1 MPYNEY
7 EGRHPAAMF
16 PAAGLLAAASVWE
29 LLAGLAYHERTKFVD
44 HRPWVSSPMSVGK
57 FRKERIALKQQL
69 WEVCRDKK
77 DSANP
82 RITNQQ
88 LAERA
93 GLSQNAV
100 GQYLRGETPNALLST
115 FGPICKMLGVSVDEY
130 LGIEHPASSDA
141 LQAVRLERDHYK
153 REIELYKRSLRTHRI
168 VTLILVSILALVVIS
183 LVVDLLVPNVGWFR
197 AATSILQEVSAYA

>member
-1 MPYNEY
+1 
-7 EGRHPAAMF
+7 MF

-29 LLAGLAYHERTKFVD
+29 LLASLAYHERTKFVD
-44 HRPWVSSPMSVGK
+44 HRPWTSVSMAVGK
-57 FRKERIALKQQL
+57 SMKEGENLKQEL
-69 WEVCRDKK
+69 WELCRDKK

-88 LAERA
+88 LAERS

-100 GQYLRGETPNALLST
+100 GQYLRGETPNAPLST
-115 FGPICKMLGVSVDEY
+115 FGPICKMLSVSVDDY
-130 LGIEHPASSDA
+130 LGIEHPAPSSDA

-183 LVVDLLVPNVGWFR
+183 LVIDLLDPYVGWIR
-197 AATSILQEVSAYA
+197 DTMSILREVSAYA

>member
-1 MPYNEY
+1 
-7 EGRHPAAMF
+7 MF

-44 HRPWVSSPMSVGK
+44 HRPWASVSMSVGK
-57 FRKERIALKQQL
+57 SMKEGENLKQEL
-69 WEVCRDKK
+69 WELCRDKK

-88 LAERA
+88 LAERS

-100 GQYLRGETPNALLST
+100 GQYLRGETPNAPLST

-130 LGIEHPASSDA
+130 LGIEHPAPSSDA

-153 REIELYKRSLRTHRI
+153 REIELYKRSLHTHRI
-168 VTLILVSILALVVIS
+168 VTLTLVSVLALVAIALVI
-183 LVVDLLVPNVGWFR
+183 DLLVPNVGWIR
-197 AATSILQEVSAYA
+197 ATMSFLREVSAYA

>member
-1 MPYNEY
+1 M
-7 EGRHPAAMF
+7 
-16 PAAGLLAAASVWE
+16 
-29 LLAGLAYHERTKFVD
+29 
-44 HRPWVSSPMSVGK
+44 
-57 FRKERIALKQQL
+57 KQQL
-69 WEVCRDKK
+69 WEICRDKK

-115 FGPICKMLGVSVDEY
+115 FGPICKILGVSVDEY
-130 LGIEHPASSDA
+130 LGIEHPAPSVDASPA
-141 LQAVRLERDHYK
+141 LQAVRLECDHYK

-168 VTLILVSILALVVIS
+168 VTLILVPILALVVIA
-183 LVVDLLVPNVGWFR
+183 LVVDLLDPNVGWIR
-197 AATSILQEVSAYA
+197 DTISVLQEVSAYA

>member
-1 MPYNEY
+1 
-7 EGRHPAAMF
+7 MF

-44 HRPWVSSPMSVGK
+44 HRPWVSSSMSVGK
-57 FRKERIALKQQL
+57 SMKEGENLKQEL
-69 WEVCRDKK
+69 WELCRDKK

-88 LAERA
+88 LAERS

-100 GQYLRGETPNALLST
+100 GQYLRGETPNAPLST
-115 FGPICKMLGVSVDEY
+115 FGPICKMLGVSVDDY
-130 LGIEHPASSDA
+130 LGIEHPAPSSDA

-168 VTLILVSILALVVIS
+168 VTIILVSILALVVIS

-197 AATSILQEVSAYA
+197 ATTSILQEVSAYA

>member
-1 MPYNEY
+1 
-7 EGRHPAAMF
+7 MF
-16 PAAGLLAAASVWE
+16 PAAGLLAAASEWE

-44 HRPWVSSPMSVGK
+44 HRPWVSVSMPVGK
-57 FRKERIALKQQL
+57 SKKEGEILKQQL
-69 WEVCRDKK
+69 WELCRDKK

-88 LAERA
+88 LAEQS

-115 FGPICKMLGVSVDEY
+115 FGPICKILGVSIDEY
-130 LGIEHPASSDA
+130 IGIEHPAPSSDA

-153 REIELYKRSLRTHRI
+153 REIEIYKRSLRTHRI
-168 VTLILVSILALVVIS
+168 VTLILVSILALVTIS
-183 LVVDLLVPNVGWFR
+183 LVIDLLDPNVGWIRVAMSFLR
-197 AATSILQEVSAYA
+197 EVSAYA

>member
-1 MPYNEY
+1 
-7 EGRHPAAMF
+7 MF

-29 LLAGLAYHERTKFVD
+29 LLAGLAYHERAKFVD
-44 HRPWVSSPMSVGK
+44 QRPWVSVSMSVWK
-57 FRKERIALKQQL
+57 SMKEGEKLKQEL
-69 WEVCRDKK
+69 WELCRDKK

-88 LAERA
+88 LAERS

-100 GQYLRGETPNALLST
+100 GQYLRGETPNAPLST

-130 LGIEHPASSDA
+130 LGIEHPAPSSDA

-168 VTLILVSILALVVIS
+168 VTLILVSILAVVVIS
-183 LVVDLLVPNVGWFR
+183 LVIDLLDPHVGWIR
-197 AATSILQEVSAYA
+197 DTMAILREVSVYA

>member
-1 MPYNEY
+1 
-7 EGRHPAAMF
+7 MF
-16 PAAGLLAAASVWE
+16 PAAGLVAAASVWE
-29 LLAGLAYHERTKFVD
+29 LLASLAYHASVQFVD
-44 HRPWVSSPMSVGK
+44 HRPWVSVSMSVGK
-57 FRKERIALKQQL
+57 SMKEGENLKQEL
-69 WEVCRDKK
+69 WELCRDKK

-88 LAERA
+88 LAERS

-100 GQYLRGETPNALLST
+100 GQYLRGETPNAPLST

-130 LGIEHPASSDA
+130 LGIEHPAPSSDA

-168 VTLILVSILALVVIS
+168 VTLILVPILALVVIS
-183 LVVDLLVPNVGWFR
+183 LVIDLLNPYVGWIR
-197 AATSILQEVSAYA
+197 DTMSILREVSAYA

>member
-1 MPYNEY
+1 
-7 EGRHPAAMF
+7 MF

-29 LLAGLAYHERTKFVD
+29 LLAGLAYHERTRSVY
-44 HRPWVSSPMSVGK
+44 HRPWASVSMSVGK
-57 FRKERIALKQQL
+57 SMKEGENLKQEL
-69 WEVCRDKK
+69 WELCRDKK

-88 LAERA
+88 LAERS

-100 GQYLRGETPNALLST
+100 GQYLRGETPNAPLST

-130 LGIEHPASSDA
+130 LGIEHTAPASDA

-168 VTLILVSILALVVIS
+168 VTLILVPILALVVIS
-183 LVVDLLVPNVGWFR
+183 LVIDLLNPYVGWIR
-197 AATSILQEVSAYA
+197 DTMSILREVSVYA

>member
-1 MPYNEY
+1 
-7 EGRHPAAMF
+7 MF

-29 LLAGLAYHERTKFVD
+29 LLAGLAYHERAKFVD
-44 HRPWVSSPMSVGK
+44 HLPWVSSPMSVGK
-57 FRKERIALKQQL
+57 SMKEGENLKQEL
-69 WEVCRDKK
+69 WELCRDKK

-88 LAERA
+88 LAERS

-100 GQYLRGETPNALLST
+100 GQYLRGETPNAPLST
-115 FGPICKMLGVSVDEY
+115 FGPICKMLGVSIDEY
-130 LGIEHPASSDA
+130 LGIEHPAPSSDA

-168 VTLILVSILALVVIS
+168 VTLILVSILAVVVIS
-183 LVVDLLVPNVGWFR
+183 LVIDLLDPHVGWIR
-197 AATSILQEVSAYA
+197 DTMAILREVSVYA

>member
-1 MPYNEY
+1 
-7 EGRHPAAMF
+7 MF

-44 HRPWVSSPMSVGK
+44 HRPWASVSMSVGK
-57 FRKERIALKQQL
+57 SMKEGENLKQEL
-69 WEVCRDKK
+69 WELCRDKK

-88 LAERA
+88 LAERS

-100 GQYLRGETPNALLST
+100 GQYLRGETPNAPLST

-130 LGIEHPASSDA
+130 LGIEHPAPSSDA

-183 LVVDLLVPNVGWFR
+183 LVIDLLVPNVGWIR
-197 AATSILQEVSAYA
+197 DTMAILREVSVYA

>member
-1 MPYNEY
+1 
-7 EGRHPAAMF
+7 MF

-29 LLAGLAYHERTKFVD
+29 LLASLAYHERTKFVD
-44 HRPWVSSPMSVGK
+44 HRPWTSVSMAVGK
-57 FRKERIALKQQL
+57 SMKEGENLKQEL
-69 WEVCRDKK
+69 WELCRDKK

-88 LAERA
+88 LAERS

-100 GQYLRGETPNALLST
+100 GQYLRGETPNAPLST
-115 FGPICKMLGVSVDEY
+115 FGPICKMLSVSVDDY
-130 LGIEHPASSDA
+130 LGIEHPAPSSDA

-168 VTLILVSILALVVIS
+168 VTIILVSILALVVIS
-183 LVVDLLVPNVGWFR
+183 LIIDFLVPNVGWIR
-197 AATSILQEVSAYA
+197 DTMSILREVSAYA

>member
-1 MPYNEY
+1 
-7 EGRHPAAMF
+7 MF

-29 LLAGLAYHERTKFVD
+29 LLASLAYHERTRSVY
-44 HRPWVSSPMSVGK
+44 HRPWASVSMSVGK
-57 FRKERIALKQQL
+57 SMKEGENLKQEL
-69 WEVCRDKK
+69 WELCRDKK

-88 LAERA
+88 LAERS

-100 GQYLRGETPNALLST
+100 GQYLRGETPNAPLST
-115 FGPICKMLGVSVDEY
+115 FGPICKMLGVSVDDY
-130 LGIEHPASSDA
+130 LGIEHPAPSSDA

-168 VTLILVSILALVVIS
+168 VTLILVPILALVAIS
-183 LVVDLLVPNVGWFR
+183 LVIDLLVPNVGWIR
-197 AATSILQEVSAYA
+197 DTMSILREGSASA

>member
-1 MPYNEY
+1 
-7 EGRHPAAMF
+7 MF

-29 LLAGLAYHERTKFVD
+29 LLASLAYHERTRSVY
-44 HRPWVSSPMSVGK
+44 HRPWASVSMSVGK
-57 FRKERIALKQQL
+57 SMKGGENLKQEL
-69 WEVCRDKK
+69 WELCRDKK

-88 LAERA
+88 LAERS

-100 GQYLRGETPNALLST
+100 GQYLRGETPNAPLST

-130 LGIEHPASSDA
+130 LGIEHPAPSSDA
-141 LQAVRLERDHYK
+141 LQAVHLERDHYK

-168 VTLILVSILALVVIS
+168 VTIILVSILALVAISVVI
-183 LVVDLLVPNVGWFR
+183 DLLVPNVGWIR
-197 AATSILQEVSAYA
+197 DTMSILREVSAYA